1 MYIGILL
8 WVQVCHMG
16 RQRSGEVRV
25 GQALLSCLSYVPA
38 GTSAARQ
45 LPTLLRSLLQINLK
59 LPEDGCMAPRGKARF
74 FDRLTS
80 LDWKVIL
87 ALVLWTGDCN
97 RQATQG
103 GTFTDARRDG
113 KLSERW
119 LLLIVFFFNYRLQ
132 LAHSWGHL
140 EVILYKCYQ
149 HHCDAFTGDFAAT
162 GQAIEGKFQCPRD
175 HDCHEYTKASTEG
188 TSDIGMRQCD
198 IWSNS
203 VFYVF
208 WLYPCVSCFD
218 APRPLPGCDWRP
230 RKFPVEGAS
239 TVGQ

>member
-119 LLLIVFFFNYRLQ
+119 LLLIVFFLIIAFNWHTLGDIWRSSSISATSTIATHSQETSRRQVKQ
-132 LAHSWGHL
+132 L
-140 EVILYKCYQ
+140 
-149 HHCDAFTGDFAAT
+149 
-162 GQAIEGKFQCPRD
+162 
-175 HDCHEYTKASTEG
+175 KASSNVQGIMTVTNTQKLALKGPLTLACDNATYEAIRFSMF
-188 TSDIGMRQCD
+188 SDCIPACRALM
-198 IWSNS
+198 
-203 VFYVF
+203 
-208 WLYPCVSCFD
+208 P
-218 APRPLPGCDWRP
+218 PGLFQGVIDDLGSFLS
-230 RKFPVEGAS
+230 KA
-239 TVGQ
+239 QAQ